1 MAALGFE
8 NCVMRLPQGWYL
20 YREKY
25 VTRLNLLTSHLLVK
39 VGFMDS
45 NLFRMFEGSNEVS
58 FG

>member
-1 MAALGFE
+1 MANLGLK
-8 NCVMRLPQGWYL
+8 NCVMRLPQDWYL

-39 VGFMDS
+39 VGFLNS
-45 NLFRMFEGSNEVS
+45 KLLRMFGGSNQVG